1 MSSFMPTLNDTY
13 ATTPEMAEVMS
24 DSRLLR
30 HMATF
35 EGALAAAQ
43 ADAGLVPR
51 AVADVIGAVADGLT
65 FDEQSL
71 FAEALKGGT
80 LAIPFVKALT
90 AAVRAKDEAAAPSV
104 HFGATSQDVIDSALV
119 LQLGEALA
127 LIDADM
133 TRLAD
138 AAAVLART
146 HAKSAMLGRTLLQ
159 PATPITFGLKAAQ
172 WLCAIAESR
181 TRLRLQAGQ
190 ALVAQ
195 LGGAAGT
202 LGSLGSHGAATAR
215 HLTTRLAS
223 MNAYAPARAST
234 CEGTPLPWHT
244 RRGGL
249 LALASELAIAT
260 GIAGKIARD
269 VALMM
274 QFELGETFEPAE
286 AGRGGSSAMPHKR
299 NPVRCM
305 LTVAA
310 AVRTPGLMGTL
321 LSGMVQEHERA
332 LGGWQ
337 SEWGALPELL
347 KLTAGALANMADTL
361 AGLQVDTARMRAN
374 FDALNGLPMTEM
386 LSLALAPH
394 LGRAEAFALVEKAAR
409 DVGATGK
416 SLAEVI
422 KANPAASVLSG
433 AEIDAILDP
442 LNALGATPEFID
454 SALARWEDAN

>member
-1 MSSFMPTLNDTY
+1 MPTLNDTY
-13 ATTPEMAEVMS
+13 STTPEMAAVMS
-24 DSRLLR
+24 DGAVLR

-43 ADAGLVPR
+43 ADAGLIPR
-51 AVADVIGAVADGLT
+51 PVAETIGAVAATLA
-65 FDEQSL
+65 FDEQAM

-80 LAIPFVKALT
+80 LAIPLVKLLT
-90 AAVRAKDEAAAPSV
+90 DAVRAQSPDAAASV

-119 LQLGEALA
+119 LQLGEALV
-127 LIDADM
+127 LIDSEM
-133 TRLAD
+133 TRLAGG
-138 AAAVLART
+138 AAELAQA
-146 HAKSAMLGRTLLQ
+146 HAKTAMLGRTLLQ

-172 WLCAIAESR
+172 WMLAVLESR
-181 TRLRLQAGQ
+181 ARLRAHAGE

-202 LGSLGSHGAATAR
+202 LGSLGDHGAPTAR
-215 HLTTRLAS
+215 HLATRLAA
-223 MNAYAPARAST
+223 MNAYAPARAQVR
-234 CEGTPLPWHT
+234 EGTPLPWHT
-244 RRGGL
+244 RRGAL

-260 GIAGKIARD
+260 GAAGKIARD
-269 VALMM
+269 IALMM

-310 AVRTPGLMGTL
+310 SLRTPGLMATL
-321 LSGMVQEHERA
+321 LSGMAQEHERA

-337 SEWGALPELL
+337 SEWGALPELV
-347 KLTAGALANMADTL
+347 KLCAGALANMADTL
-361 AGLQVDTARMRAN
+361 AGLNVDANRMRSN
-374 FDALNGLPMTEM
+374 FDALHGLPMTEM

-409 DVGATGK
+409 EVGARGK
-416 SLAEVI
+416 SLADVV
-422 KANPAASVLSG
+422 KADAAASVLSG
-433 AEIDAILDP
+433 DEIDRILEP
-442 LNALGATPEFID
+442 QSALGATQAFID
-454 SALARWEDAN
+454 SALAQWESAK

>member
-1 MSSFMPTLNDTY
+1 MLTLNDTY
-13 ATTPEMAEVMS
+13 STTPDMAAAMA
-24 DSRLLR
+24 DGALLR

-43 ADAGLVPR
+43 ADAGLIPR
-51 AVADVIGAVADGLT
+51 PVAETIAAVAATLE
-65 FDEQSL
+65 FDEQAL
-71 FAEALKGGT
+71 FSEALKGGT
-80 LAIPFVKALT
+80 LAIPFVKLLT
-90 AAVRAKDEAAAPSV
+90 GAVRAIRPDAAPSV

-119 LQLGEALA
+119 LQLGDALV
-127 LIDADM
+127 LIDAQM

-138 AAAVLART
+138 AAAALARA
-146 HAKSAMLGRTLLQ
+146 HATTAMLGRTLLQ

-172 WLCAIAESR
+172 WMLAISESR
-181 TRLRLQAGQ
+181 TRLRAQAGA

-202 LGSLGSHGAATAR
+202 LGSLGTYGAATAQALA
-215 HLTTRLAS
+215 HRLAAL
-223 MNAYAPARAST
+223 NAYPPARAQARI
-234 CEGTPLPWHT
+234 GVPLPWHT
-244 RRGGL
+244 RRGAL

-260 GIAGKIARD
+260 GAAGKIARD

-310 AVRTPGLMGTL
+310 ALRTPGLVATL
-321 LSGMVQEHERA
+321 LSGMAQEHERS

-337 SEWGALPELL
+337 SEWGALPELV
-347 KLTAGALANMADTL
+347 KLCAGALANMADTL
-361 AGLQVDTARMRAN
+361 AGLNVDADRMRAN
-374 FDALNGLPMTEM
+374 FDALHGLPMTEM

-409 DVGATGK
+409 DVGATGR
-416 SLAEVI
+416 SLSDVV
-422 KANPAASVLSG
+422 KADAAASVLTG
-433 AEIDAILDP
+433 DEIDRILDP
-442 LNALGATPEFID
+442 LNALGATQAFIE
-454 SALARWEDAN
+454 SALAQWEEAKI